1 MRNAQLEEAAAL
13 PEEEKQKKEKKFSLK
28 SEIISWLWTI
38 GIALAIVFVVNTF
51 IARVMTVEGESMT
64 NTLQNR
70 ERIITTSLYGEL
82 KRGDIVVIRRENDVP
97 LIKRVIAV
105 AGDTI
110 DIDYE
115 TGTVYLNGE
124 ALDEPFIRE
133 RMVSIDY
140 RDGNTKLPLTVDE
153 GHIFVMG
160 DNRNGS
166 LDSRCS
172 AVGQIDVK
180 DVFGKLSHR
189 CAAADY
195 AHLPTVLL
203 QGKGTVKALDIKY
216 RTTDAGR
223 RNPKGKFIIRLQQHA
238 LCTAQSMP
246 QCPIGCLPEIP
257 TLSMLLMGTT
267 AKQGDFHI
275 GYQRSA

>member
-64 NTLQNR
+64 NTLQNG

-115 TGTVYLNGE
+115 TGTVYVNGK
-124 ALDEPFIRE
+124 ALDEPFIRDK
-133 RMVSIDY
+133 MAYIDY

-153 GHIFVMG
+153 GRIFVMG

-166 LDSRCS
+166 LDSRCTT
-172 AVGQIDVK
+172 VGQIDVK
-180 DVFGKLSHR
+180 DVFGKAIFR
-189 CAAADY
+189 IW
-195 AHLPTVLL
+195 P
-203 QGKGTVKALDIKY
+203 LD
-216 RTTDAGR
+216 
-223 RNPKGKFIIRLQQHA
+223 KFGSI
-238 LCTAQSMP
+238 
-246 QCPIGCLPEIP
+246 E
-257 TLSMLLMGTT
+257 
-267 AKQGDFHI
+267 
-275 GYQRSA
+275 

>member
-1 MRNAQLEEAAAL
+1 MQITTNAKLYEYI
-13 PEEEKQKKEKKFSLK
+13 KKFSLK

-115 TGTVYLNGE
+115 T
-124 ALDEPFIRE
+124 
-133 RMVSIDY
+133 
-140 RDGNTKLPLTVDE
+140 
-153 GHIFVMG
+153 
-160 DNRNGS
+160 
-166 LDSRCS
+166 RC
-172 AVGQIDVK
+172 V
-180 DVFGKLSHR
+180 
-189 CAAADY
+189 
-195 AHLPTVLL
+195 
-203 QGKGTVKALDIKY
+203 
-216 RTTDAGR
+216 
-223 RNPKGKFIIRLQQHA
+223 
-238 LCTAQSMP
+238 
-246 QCPIGCLPEIP
+246 
-257 TLSMLLMGTT
+257 
-267 AKQGDFHI
+267 
-275 GYQRSA
+275 

>member
-1 MRNAQLEEAAAL
+1 MHNAQLEEAAAL

-133 RMVSIDY
+133 RMVYIDY
-140 RDGNTKLPLTVDE
+140 RDGNTELPLTVDE

-160 DNRNGS
+160 DNRDNS
-166 LDSRCS
+166 HDSRNYYDYFTPAALTRDMIIGHVRC
-172 AVGQIDVK
+172 V
-180 DVFGKLSHR
+180 VFPFS
-189 CAAADY
+189 
-195 AHLPTVLL
+195 
-203 QGKGTVKALDIKY
+203 DI
-216 RTTDAGR
+216 RT
-223 RNPKGKFIIRLQQHA
+223 I
-238 LCTAQSMP
+238 
-246 QCPIGCLPEIP
+246 E
-257 TLSMLLMGTT
+257 
-267 AKQGDFHI
+267 
-275 GYQRSA
+275 